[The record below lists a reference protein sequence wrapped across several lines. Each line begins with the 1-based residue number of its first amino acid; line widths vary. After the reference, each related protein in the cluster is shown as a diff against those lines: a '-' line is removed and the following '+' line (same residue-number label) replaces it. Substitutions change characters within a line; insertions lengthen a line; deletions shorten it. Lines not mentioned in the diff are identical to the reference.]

1 MEYSELVV
9 KFSGIGSLSMFLVAN
24 AYYPARLIVNQF
36 RFCPGDIEIFLKRY
50 LDIHMWLNV
59 ITFALIT
66 VNAYLTDE
74 RNITLY
80 ASLLVTVWLTLSG
93 ILKRSRRFSRDS
105 RIQMKLLRSQQTIFG
120 VWLLLLLFGVL

>member
-1 MEYSELVV
+1 MEYNVLFL
-9 KFSGIGSLSMFLVAN
+9 KASGIGSLMLFVVAN
-24 AYYPARLIVNQF
+24 AYYPVRLIVNQF
-36 RFCPGDIEIFLKRY
+36 RFCPGEIATFLERY

-59 ITFALIT
+59 MAFALIT
-66 VNAYLTDE
+66 VNAYFTEE

-93 ILKRSRRFSRDS
+93 ILMRTRRFSRNI
-105 RIQMKLLRSQQTIFG
+105 RKQKKLLHSQQTVFV